1 MDTHNLNPPMFPMQ
15 PEFER
20 IARIGKIRI
29 VHQGG
34 ETIGELIPSQ
44 RPQEKLFGARI
55 EVIYPTVYDPRTEPP
70 PIGWFAPVGHIPVT
84 IYNLPLE
91 WLQKIET
98 TGDPDIPYQL
108 KL

>member
-1 MDTHNLNPPMFPMQ
+1 MHMNTHDLNPPMFPMQ

-20 IARIGKIRI
+20 ISRIGKIRI

-34 ETIGELIPSQ
+34 DHRRADSFPAA
-44 RPQEKLFGARI
+44 EKLFGARI
-55 EVIYPTVYDPRTEPP
+55 EVIYPAVHCQRTASP
-70 PIGWFAPVGHIPVT
+70 PIGRFAPVGHVPAT

-91 WLQKIET
+91 WLQKIEA
-98 TGDPDIPYQL
+98 TGDPGIPYQL